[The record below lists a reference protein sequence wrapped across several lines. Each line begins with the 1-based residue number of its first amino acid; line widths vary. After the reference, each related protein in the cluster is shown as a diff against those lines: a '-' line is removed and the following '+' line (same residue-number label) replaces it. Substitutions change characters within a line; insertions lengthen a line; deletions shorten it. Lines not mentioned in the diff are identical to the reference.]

1 MYLWKIGPCVYAV
14 CTLKFW
20 LLVAVC
26 GPCAAEMSADSI
38 PELCDIFFCIVTH
51 SNHYQHNGFWNFQPI
66 TFKSR
71 SSWDWPFWE
80 ACSTMP
86 NARCF
91 SPFPFGKCLIWR
103 GRLSLPLPPR
113 SLFGRPFLSF
123 LLLFFYVLPL
133 KNREP
138 LYLSEHRRT
147 LFFTDERIAKDFTL
161 HCNWFFNYNRIL
173 W

>member
-1 MYLWKIGPCVYAV
+1 MCVCCLYFEILVVSCSVWSMCCRDVCWQHSWALWH
-14 CTLKFW
+14 
-20 LLVAVC
+20 
-26 GPCAAEMSADSI
+26 
-38 PELCDIFFCIVTH
+38 FFCIVTH

-113 SLFGRPFLSF
+113 SLFSRPFLSF

-147 LFFTDERIAKDFTL
+147 LFFTDERLAKDFTL
-161 HCNWFFNYNRIL
+161 HCTWFFNYNRIL